1 MSLDFAKA
9 RENMVDSQVR
19 TNDVTDLPVQD
30 AMGVVARERFCPAG
44 QAALAYAEIQ
54 IEYAPGW
61 RMMEPRDIAKLLQ
74 AVFPRPG
81 ERALAIAAPYAA
93 AVLAQMGLS
102 VGLITPA
109 GEAETASRRGL
120 DGLPVLIE
128 RGDVKAIGIPAEGA
142 FDVLLCEGAVTRPPQ
157 SWLDAIAPGGR
168 LGVVER
174 QGPVAVGCVYKR
186 AADGVI
192 AKLTVFD
199 ATAELMP
206 GFEPAPAFSF

>member
-1 MSLDFAKA
+1 MSFDFAKA

-30 AMGVVARERFCPAG
+30 AMGLVARERFCPRG
-44 QAALAYAEIQ
+44 QAAVAYAETQ
-54 IEYAPGW
+54 VEYAPGW
-61 RMMEPRDIAKLLQ
+61 RLMEPRDIAKLLQ

-93 AVLAQMGLS
+93 AVLSQMGLS
-102 VGLITPA
+102 VGLIAPA
-109 GEAETASRRGL
+109 GEAETASRRAL
-120 DGLPVLIE
+120 EGLPVVVE
-128 RGDVKAIGIPAEGA
+128 GGDVHAIGIPPDGA
-142 FDVLLCEGAVTRPPQ
+142 FDVIICEGAVTRPPQ

-174 QGPVAVGCVYKR
+174 QGPVAVGCVYRR

-206 GFEPAPAFSF
+206 GFQPQPAFSF